1 MSVEGSQMA
10 QECAVAYVGS
20 IGDVDAFGSLGNKQS
35 VTDPQRIDV
44 FSRSAPTYHDDG

>member
-1 MSVEGSQMA
+1 MSVEGSQVV

-20 IGDVDAFGSLGNKQS
+20 IGDVDAIGSLEIQQS
-35 VTDPQRIDV
+35 VTDPQKLNV